1 MWANLTWNQNK
12 KNFKEIVRGEI
23 SLTFQ
28 KCWDLRFV
36 KNGFCWIIN
45 PQKSALV
52 WRIFANWT
60 HLLNQHL
67 DEETTWPA
75 LQKPCLISFSS
86 HCLVL
91 KGYHWLDF
99 RIQHR
104 IILPIFV
111 LLFVPFVKQS
121 LWASSLLCEV
131 VICSFSLYYQLTF
144 NTFTIYN
151 IKIILTR
158 ILNLVFSPSPL
169 CWTEGSACL
178 PVSRWSGFRLP
189 IRVTLKL
196 LWVSFQ
202 IFYQWF
208 SFLSLIE
215 TPMPGPLWGFRCS
228 VWAEDIGIEVNCQRP
243 QQGWQ
248 MGLNLNSTSK

>member
-28 KCWDLRFV
+28 KCWDLWFV
-36 KNGFCWIIN
+36 KNAFCWIIN
-45 PQKSALV
+45 PQKSARV

-67 DEETTWPA
+67 AQETTWPA

-91 KGYHWLDF
+91 KGYYHWLDF

-111 LLFVPFVKQS
+111 LLFVSFVKQG
-121 LWASSLLCEV
+121 LWASSILCEV
-131 VICSFSLYYQLTF
+131 VICSFSLYYQFTF

-151 IKIILTR
+151 IKIIFTH
-158 ILNLVFSPSPL
+158 IPNPVFSPSPL

-178 PVSRWSGFRLP
+178 PVSRWSSFRLP
-189 IRVTLKL
+189 IRDDSKVT
-196 LWVSFQ
+196 VSF
-202 IFYQWF
+202 ISDF
-208 SFLSLIE
+208 SPMIFLSV
-215 TPMPGPLWGFRCS
+215 FH
-228 VWAEDIGIEVNCQRP
+228 
-243 QQGWQ
+243 
-248 MGLNLNSTSK
+248 